1 METHLQI
8 PLRCISSQF
17 KSYYVVWKH
26 DKVLSFLIVHPRFKS
41 YYVVWKLQMTVIEN
55 IAQAKFK
62 SYYVVWKPNKPKPRK
77 ISGFE
82 V

>member
-1 METHLQI
+1 M
-8 PLRCISSQF
+8 
-17 KSYYVVWKH
+17 
-26 DKVLSFLIVHPRFKS
+26 LSFLIVHPRFKS